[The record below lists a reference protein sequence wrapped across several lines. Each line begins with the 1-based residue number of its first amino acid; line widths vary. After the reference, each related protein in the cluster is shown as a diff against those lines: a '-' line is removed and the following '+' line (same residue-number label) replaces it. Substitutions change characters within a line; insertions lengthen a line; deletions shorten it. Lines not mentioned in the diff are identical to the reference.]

1 MESLIRRAIA
11 LVALAAVLWSLASG
25 DVISQG
31 PVSAI
36 ASVLLAL
43 YLLAALA
50 NAGVCI
56 ANNYAPWLH
65 HGAAGAMAIGAA
77 GYISFVGWFIGPHV
91 GLAVSAIVVVG
102 SLCLW
107 AIRGMSS
114 GIDKTAWGLT
124 AVIAIFY
131 MALATDHG
139 ILPQPFDMIADR
151 YWQVTDNQLPWLF
164 MQKMIHGREGWD
176 GVIFGDWHS
185 SDRPPLE
192 TGLMLLLAPFA
203 EDSWQPMCAQ
213 GIGLAA
219 NTLWVAAL
227 VAFLEG
233 IGAPRRNAVFV
244 TICVALTG
252 PMFVNS
258 VYVWPKLLAA
268 VFSLLAVLTLV
279 GVRPVTPKSASI
291 ATILFVFAMLS
302 HGAIAF
308 GLIGL
313 LPLILRRDL
322 FQPKVLI
329 WAIVCASAVY
339 SPWMAYQKLFD
350 PPGDR
355 LLKWHLADQV
365 DITET
370 PLLTLLHVTYDAP
383 FSEILRWKIENVRMQ
398 FGVSKYSNV
407 RDAWAIRGWA
417 KSKAGHERQR
427 QLAFVARSPG
437 VALLGLLVLLWR
449 RTRWAAALAA
459 VCVAT
464 SIAFALIE
472 NGRSGMSTNWAH
484 VAPMTLSICW
494 MALCFGAA
502 SIHALPARVLLVLNA
517 FLFAVLWMFGTG
529 HMPAN
534 PTMKMEPYQLA
545 PGMLSVAIFLGL
557 AAWAWRLA
565 KAPEPVTHDIAVTVS
580 D

>member
-1 MESLIRRAIA
+1 MASVIWRAITVVFA
-11 LVALAAVLWSLASG
+11 TAALWSLASG
-25 DVISQG
+25 TLFGQG
-31 PVSAI
+31 PISAL
-36 ASVLLAL
+36 ASTALAL
-43 YLLAALA
+43 GFLATLA
-50 NAGVCI
+50 NTGVSFGRNH
-56 ANNYAPWLH
+56 ASWLH
-65 HGAAGAMAIGAA
+65 HVAAGALAVGIA
-77 GYISFVGWFIGPHV
+77 GYISFAAWFVSPNL
-91 GLAVSAIVVVG
+91 GLVVSALVVVG
-102 SLCLW
+102 STGFW
-107 AIRGMSS
+107 VIRGMSP

-131 MALATDHG
+131 VALSTDHG
-139 ILPQPFDMIADR
+139 MLQQPFDVIANR

-176 GVIFGDWHS
+176 GIIFGDWHS

-192 TGLMLLLAPFA
+192 TGLMLLLVPFA
-203 EDSWQPMCAQ
+203 TDSWQPMFAQ
-213 GIGLAA
+213 GVGVAA

-227 VAFLEG
+227 IVFLEV
-233 IGAPRRNAVFV
+233 IGAPRRKAVFV
-244 TICVALTG
+244 TICVAITG

-268 VFSLLAVLTLV
+268 VFCLLAVLTVLS
-279 GVRPVTPKSASI
+279 VRPMTPKVASA
-291 ATILFVFAMLS
+291 AAVLCVFAMLS

-313 LPLILRRDL
+313 VPLILRRDL
-322 FQPKVLI
+322 FRPKVLV
-329 WAIVCASAVY
+329 WAIVSASAVY
-339 SPWMAYQKLFD
+339 APWMAYQKLFD

-365 DITET
+365 DLTDMS
-370 PLLTLLHVTYDAP
+370 LLATLRIAYDAP
-383 FSEILRWKIENVRMQ
+383 VSEILRWKADNMRMQ
-398 FGVSKYSNV
+398 FGVSKYSDV
-407 RDAWAIRGWA
+407 HDAWAIRGWA

-449 RTRWAAALAA
+449 RSRWTMVLAA
-459 VCVAT
+459 ICGAT

-494 MALCFGAA
+494 TALCFGAA
-502 SIHALPARVLLVLNA
+502 SAYVFTARALLVLNA
-517 FLFAVLWMFGTG
+517 LLFAALWMFGTG

-534 PTMKMEPYQLA
+534 PSMVMDQYQLV
-545 PGMLSVAIFLGL
+545 PGLFSVAIFIGL

-565 KAPEPVTHDIAVTVS
+565 AAPIAVNLEQRPFNR
-580 D
+580 